1 MGHRNRQR
9 QNGTTAVRMR
19 GILQSGHSSLHAH
32 DRPAR
37 GVQRK
42 RDPPADALQQH
53 HPQNTQRTAHVQ
65 NINSTRSHSVK
76 KRQAVVSVA
85 TSSCASAR
93 KDGEN
98 EPNQINGC
106 VPMKEKCQ
114 WSAVIDNIIPAS
126 GRPQKHT
133 GEHVSRRKRTAE
145 AVS

>member
-1 MGHRNRQR
+1 M
-9 QNGTTAVRMR
+9 
-19 GILQSGHSSLHAH
+19 
-32 DRPAR
+32 
-37 GVQRK
+37 
-42 RDPPADALQQH
+42 
-53 HPQNTQRTAHVQ
+53 
-65 NINSTRSHSVK
+65 
-76 KRQAVVSVA
+76 A

-145 AVS
+145 AVRSLDIIASAQSRWGRDNKPTYTPQLLRMRKI